1 MSNSGMLIFVLK
13 QVDNERNYLMTV
25 ICEACTQGA
34 NDEVKENAFE
44 CLGRIAELYYVNLP
58 SYMQTILE
66 LSLNA
71 IKTQSDGV
79 ARQAINVW
87 VQVCDAEYEAEN
99 DNDERTCQKFVKGA
113 ARYLVPVL
121 LQTMAMQEDDQDPD
135 SFNKSTEA
143 AWCLAS
149 IATVIENEIIEF
161 VVPWVKE
168 YIQSTDWHLKEAA
181 VMAYGCIMDGLTDQA
196 QMETHAPAVLD
207 FCLAYIKDDT
217 NDLVKNSSAWTI
229 TKVCE
234 SGDAFATILGPQFA
248 ARMQRILEVMHT
260 AEPPTSAQL
269 AIAMRHVADNTL
281 RMCDEDIAPA
291 EFPLAPVFQVV
302 VECLYATAD
311 RTDADENALR
321 HECYE
326 AMNRVLESANPE
338 KVDQKWAATCNQIV
352 AQFIIPTLLP
362 RFGERLNNELGKPVV
377 NADDNNSRT
386 EWVGYFCGAIQM
398 CISALGDKTMLTTP
412 DANQQTVADKFMIL
426 FLQVFQFQNT
436 TVAAEALLAVN
447 QILNKLG
454 PDFDRYMAAFVPVLV
469 GCLGAVQD
477 VPLCRTAITTVS
489 DLACQMKDKVL
500 PHSDA
505 VVQALLGVFAN
516 PAVDADIAQVHDY
529 IKPEVCSAIGDLARE
544 IGKGMEK
551 YLAVFLQAL
560 QAATQ
565 ITFTLREE
573 LGQSGGDE
581 DKMEYLNAMIVGVL
595 DGYTGILYG
604 LKDAE
609 SNSAPGA
616 LDAFAQPDALQNG
629 SLKMIQEVALAAK
642 DKLSVGDDALSK
654 AVGVVGDIAQ
664 NFKGRAQAA
673 QIKQWL
679 QLDHVKFLLETGK
692 QSEDD
697 DLQTLSSWATKGV
710 ESMA

>member
-1 MSNSGMLIFVLK
+1 MVE

-44 CLGRIAELYYVNLP
+44 CLGRIAELYYQNLP

-66 LSLNA
+66 LSLTA
-71 IKTQSDGV
+71 IKTQTDGV

-99 DNDERTCQKFVKGA
+99 GDDESVTCQKFVKGA

-121 LQTMAMQEDDQDPD
+121 LQTMALQEDDQDPD

-161 VVPWVKE
+161 VVPWVQQQ
-168 YIQSTDWHLKEAA
+168 IQSTDWRMKEAA
-181 VMAYGCIMDGLTDQA
+181 IMAYGCIMDGLTELA

-207 FCLAYIKDDT
+207 FCLGYIKDDT

-234 SGDAFATILGPQFA
+234 SEHAFSTILGAQFA
-248 ARMQRILEVMHT
+248 ARMQRVLEVMHT
-260 AEPPTSAQL
+260 AEPPTSAHL
-269 AIAMRHVADNTL
+269 AIALRHVADNTL
-281 RMCDEDIAPA
+281 RMCDEDCAPPD
-291 EFPLAPVFQVV
+291 FPLAPIFQVV

-311 RTDADENALR
+311 RADADENALR

-326 AMNRVLESANPE
+326 TMNRVLESANPD
-338 KVDQKWAATCNQIV
+338 KVDARWQATCNQVV

-362 RFGERLNNELGKPVV
+362 RFGERLNAELGKSVV

-398 CISALGDKTMLTTP
+398 CISALGDKQMLTTP

-454 PDFDRYMAAFVPVLV
+454 PDFERYMPAFVPVLV

-505 VVQALLGVFAN
+505 VVQALLGVFGN
-516 PAVDADIAQVHDY
+516 PAVDADIQQVHDF

-565 ITFTLREE
+565 ITLTLREE
-573 LGQSGGDE
+573 LSAQEDRDE
-581 DKMEYLNAMIVGVL
+581 DKMEYLNAMVAGVL

-609 SNSAPGA
+609 SNAAPGA

-629 SLKMIQEVALAAK
+629 SLKMIQEVALAAQS
-642 DKLSVGDDALSK
+642 KLLVGEDALNK
-654 AVGVVGDIAQ
+654 AVGVVGDIAK

-679 QLDHVKFLLETGK
+679 AMEHVTFLLTTGK
-692 QSEDD
+692 QSEDE
-697 DLQTLSSWATKGV
+697 DLQNLSNWASQGV
-710 ESMA
+710 EAMA